1 MVVLANLML
10 RQKLKWIEFCV
21 EGRRRAMPQE
31 IGLIMTILL
40 STKPRRTELRCQRH
54 QSKVK
59 CVASTTRTCTFMYI
73 LNWISKLNK
82 ILVSF
87 TTIQQRQL
95 VRLRNRVFRWWLC
108 IVWNHQRPTTCKI
121 SYNSEII
128 FLTVESDIS
137 PRPNKPDSP
146 NRSVCATSTRLR
158 TNFNHIIFFM
168 LWLFRM
174 WDNTLRTL
182 SDGYIR

>member
-1 MVVLANLML
+1 MA
-10 RQKLKWIEFCV
+10 
-21 EGRRRAMPQE
+21 
-31 IGLIMTILL
+31 
-40 STKPRRTELRCQRH
+40 SELRCGWEALVEWECYQPRPSIAKTDGAH
-54 QSKVK
+54 KKIVWSWCSCRQIEVGKH
-59 CVASTTRTCTFMYI
+59 TTTTI
-73 LNWISKLNK
+73 INNWSKLNK
-82 ILVSF
+82 ILFSF

-95 VRLRNRVFRWWLC
+95 VRLRNRVFRLWLC
-108 IVWNHQRPTTCKI
+108 IIWNHQRPTTCKI

-128 FLTVESDIS
+128 FLTVKSDIS

-182 SDGYIR
+182 SGRWS